1 MSRIRLALWG
11 LLGLVSLLWVVADPW
26 ALWASGLFRL
36 RDAMIQWTGLLAMA
50 CMSVA
55 MILALRPRWPEGW
68 CNGLDK
74 MYRLH
79 KWLGISALTLAVI
92 HWLWT
97 QGPKWAVGQGWLA
110 RPPRGPRPVITDP
123 VEAFLRSYR
132 GTAEGVG
139 EWAFY
144 AAAALIVLALIPRFP
159 YRWFFKTHR
168 ILAISYLVLVFHA
181 VVLVQFAYWASP
193 LGIALAGLLG
203 YGSYAAVIV
212 LLRRVGAGRQVQG
225 EIVALTQYPELR
237 VLETEI
243 AIPKGWPGHRAGQ
256 FAFAMSDAS
265 EGAHP
270 YTIASAWHDGD
281 RRITFITKALGDHT
295 SRLPDRLRVGQAVR
309 VEGPYGRFIFAC
321 DRPRQIWVGA
331 GIGITPFIAR
341 MKQIAQ
347 ERSAGVPM
355 PAIDLFHPTSDFS
368 DAAIARLQAD
378 AARAGVR
385 LHVLH
390 DAQHGRLN
398 GERIRAEVPDWREAS
413 LWFCGP
419 ARFGQALR
427 DDFAAEGFPVREH
440 FHQELFAMR

>member
-1 MSRIRLALWG
+1 MTPIRMVLWG
-11 LLGLVSLLWVVADPW
+11 LLGVVTLLWIAADPV
-26 ALWASGLFRL
+26 ALGTTAFFTL

-55 MILALRPRWPEGW
+55 MILALRPRWPERRLG
-68 CNGLDK
+68 GLDK

-79 KWLGISALTLAVI
+79 KWLGIGALVAAVI

-97 QGPKWAVGQGWLA
+97 QGPKWAVGFGWLT
-110 RPPRGPRPVITDP
+110 RPPRGPRPVIDNA
-123 VEAFLRSYR
+123 VEAFLRTQR
-132 GTAEGVG
+132 GIAEDLG

-144 AAAALIVLALIPRFP
+144 AAVALILLALIPRFP

-181 VVLVQFAYWASP
+181 VVLTKFAYWLTP
-193 LGIALAGLLG
+193 LGILLAALLVCGTH
-203 YGSYAAVIV
+203 AAIVV
-212 LLRRVGAGRQVQG
+212 LLRRVGAARQVEG
-225 EIVALTQYPELR
+225 RIVALTRYPELR

-243 AIPKGWPGHRAGQ
+243 AIPQGWPGHRAGQ
-256 FAFAMSDAS
+256 FAFAMSDPS

-270 YTIASAWHDGD
+270 YTIASAWHDAD

-309 VEGPYGRFIFAC
+309 VEGPYGCFTFDC
-321 DRPRQIWVGA
+321 DRPRQIWIGA

-341 MKQIAQ
+341 LKQIAR
-347 ERSAGVPM
+347 ERAAGAHVP
-355 PAIDLFHPTSDFS
+355 PIDLFHPTSDFS
-368 DAAIARLQAD
+368 ADAIAKLTAD
-378 AARAGVR
+378 AERAGVR
-385 LHVLH
+385 LHVLY
-390 DAQHGRLN
+390 DARHGRLN
-398 GERIRAEVPDWREAS
+398 GDRIRAEVPEWREAS

-419 ARFGQALR
+419 ARFGDALR
-427 DDFAAEGFPVREH
+427 HDFATRGFPVKEH